1 MATDELYKELV
12 AGALED
18 NRLTARI
25 SFLLGEIAIHSSDYA
40 VVARAAA
47 IWSRAGGRLRR
58 AECRSE
64 EGEGLSG
71 AMGQSL

>member
-25 SFLLGEIAIHSSDYA
+25 SFHLGDCRGSSRSDM
-40 VVARAAA
+40 VPC
-47 IWSRAGGRLRR
+47 RR
-58 AECRSE
+58 TTSPR
-64 EGEGLSG
+64 
-71 AMGQSL
+71 